1 MPLNI
6 EIWHSD
12 SPYIERVWRS
22 RSEHISAFTSIA
34 VSQLDLVVWK
44 QFGRT
49 YISLQGPETQASRAP
64 VPEDAEFIGILLKAG
79 TYLPQ
84 FPVSTLVNTNVV
96 FPEASA
102 NAFWLRG
109 SAWHFPNYD
118 NAETFVERLLR
129 DGSLIRESVVSDVLR
144 GHTPFMSLRSVQ
156 RRFLYASGLTHR
168 TMQQIER
175 ARQAVVLLQE
185 GLPIVDVTYRLGY
198 FDQAHLTKSLKYFI
212 GQTPT
217 QITDR
222 NKAEQLSLL
231 YKTELPLLDYD
242 AVVHRKQQKEAS

>member
-1 MPLNI
+1 LPLNI
-6 EIWHSD
+6 EIRHSD
-12 SPYIERVWRS
+12 SPFIERVWRS
-22 RSEHISAFTSIA
+22 RSEHISSFTSIA
-34 VSQLDLVVWK
+34 VSQLDLVAWK
-44 QFGRT
+44 QYGRT

-64 VPEDAEFIGILLKAG
+64 VPEDAEFWGILFKAG

-84 FPVSTLVNTNVV
+84 FPVNTLINSSLALPT
-96 FPEASA
+96 AGSQS
-102 NAFWLRG
+102 FWLHG
-109 SAWHFPNYD
+109 SAWQFPDYD
-118 NAETFVERLLR
+118 NAETFVERLVR
-129 DGSLIRESVVSDVLR
+129 DGSLVREAVVSDVLR

-185 GLPIVDVTYRLGY
+185 GVPILDVTYRLGY

-231 YKTELPLLDYD
+231 YKTELPLLEYD
-242 AVVHRKQQKEAS
+242 AVMDRKQQKEAS